1 NLLEKHLSLKMKPA
15 INEEALPKYIAIEG
29 PIGVGKTTL
38 ANKIAETF
46 NYDAFLEQPSENPF
60 LKNFYRNPSQSALAT
75 QLFFLFQR
83 MQQIQD
89 LKQRSLFETV
99 RVADFLIEKDRLF
112 AEVTLS
118 NEEMDLYDKV
128 YDHLTLDAPTP
139 DLVIYLQAPI
149 DVLKDR
155 ITKRGNIN
163 EQYLTLDYLE
173 KLNDAYSRFFLDYN
187 AAPLLIINAAD
198 IDLEFNENDYESLV
212 TSIMSNP
219 KGKNFINPQPSII

>member
-1 NLLEKHLSLKMKPA
+1 MKPA
-15 INEEALPKYIAIEG
+15 LNEIPLPKYIAIEG

-46 NYDAFLEQPSENPF
+46 NYDAFLEQPAENPF

-89 LKQRSLFETV
+89 LKQRSLFENV

-118 NEEMDLYDKV
+118 NEEMNLYDKV
-128 YDHLTLDAPTP
+128 YEHITLDAPTP

-149 DVLKDR
+149 EILKER

-173 KLNDAYSRFFLDYN
+173 RLNDAYSRFFLNYN
-187 AAPLLIINAAD
+187 DAPLLIINASD
-198 IDLEFNENDYESLV
+198 INLESNEADYESLI
-212 TSIMSNP
+212 SMIMSNP
-219 KGKNFINPQPSII
+219 KGKNFVNPQPSII

>member
-1 NLLEKHLSLKMKPA
+1 MKPA
-15 INEEALPKYIAIEG
+15 IKEVPLPKYIAIEG

-38 ANKIAETF
+38 ANKIATTF
-46 NYDAFLEQPSENPF
+46 NYDAFLEQPAENPF

-128 YDHLTLDAPTP
+128 YDHITLDAPTP

-149 DVLKDR
+149 DVLKER
-155 ITKRGNIN
+155 ITKRANIN
-163 EQYLTLDYLE
+163 EQYLTLEYLE

-187 AAPLLIINAAD
+187 DAPLLIINAAD
-198 IDLEFNENDYESLV
+198 INLESNESDYESLI
-212 TSIMSNP
+212 TTIMSNP

>member
-1 NLLEKHLSLKMKPA
+1 MKPA
-15 INEEALPKYIAIEG
+15 IKEVPLPKYIAIEG
-29 PIGVGKTTL
+29 PIGVGKTTI
-38 ANKIAETF
+38 ANKIAATI
-46 NYDAFLEQPSENPF
+46 NYDDFLEQPAENPF

-89 LKQRSLFETV
+89 LKQRSLFEAV

-128 YDHLTLDAPTP
+128 YDHITLDAPSP

-163 EQYLTLDYLE
+163 EQYLTLEYLE

-187 AAPLLIINAAD
+187 DAPLLIINAAD
-198 IDLEFNENDYESLV
+198 INLESNEADYESLI
-212 TSIMSNP
+212 TTIMSNP

>member
-1 NLLEKHLSLKMKPA
+1 MKPA
-15 INEEALPKYIAIEG
+15 IKEVPLPKYIAIEG

-38 ANKIAETF
+38 ANKIATTF
-46 NYDAFLEQPSENPF
+46 NYDAFLEQPAENPF

-83 MQQIQD
+83 MQQIQY

-128 YDHLTLDAPTP
+128 YDHITLDAPTP

-149 DVLKDR
+149 DVLKER

-163 EQYLTLDYLE
+163 EQYLTLEYLE

-187 AAPLLIINAAD
+187 DAPLLIINAAD
-198 IDLEFNENDYESLV
+198 INLESNESDYESLI
-212 TSIMSNP
+212 TTIMSNP

>member
-1 NLLEKHLSLKMKPA
+1 MKPA
-15 INEEALPKYIAIEG
+15 LNEIPLPKYIAIEG

-38 ANKIAETF
+38 ANKIAKTF

-60 LKNFYRNPSQSALAT
+60 LKNFYRNQGQSALAT

-89 LKQRSLFETV
+89 LKQRSLFENV

-112 AEVTLS
+112 AEVTLT
-118 NEEMDLYDKV
+118 NEEMDLYNKV
-128 YDHLTLDAPTP
+128 YEHITLDAPTP

-149 DVLKDR
+149 EILKER

-173 KLNDAYSRFFLDYN
+173 RLNDEYSRFFLDYKS
-187 AAPLLIINAAD
+187 APLLIINAAD
-198 IDLEFNENDYESLV
+198 INLESNDEDYESLI
-212 TSIMSNP
+212 SMIMSNP
-219 KGKNFINPQPSII
+219 KGTNFVNPQPSLI

>member
-1 NLLEKHLSLKMKPA
+1 MKPA
-15 INEEALPKYIAIEG
+15 IKEVPLPKYITIES
-29 PIGVGKTTL
+29 PIRVGKTTL
-38 ANKIAETF
+38 ANKIATTF
-46 NYDAFLEQPSENPF
+46 NYDAFLEQPAENPF

-128 YDHLTLDAPTP
+128 YDHITLDAPTP

-149 DVLKDR
+149 DVLKER

-163 EQYLTLDYLE
+163 EQYLTLEYLE

-187 AAPLLIINAAD
+187 DAPLLIINAAD
-198 IDLEFNENDYESLV
+198 INLESNESDYESLI
-212 TSIMSNP
+212 TTIMSNP

>member
-1 NLLEKHLSLKMKPA
+1 MKPA
-15 INEEALPKYIAIEG
+15 IKEVPLPKYIAIEG

-38 ANKIAETF
+38 ANKIATTF
-46 NYDAFLEQPSENPF
+46 NYDAFLEQPAENPF

-128 YDHLTLDAPTP
+128 YDHITLDAPSP

-163 EQYLTLDYLE
+163 EQYLTLEYLE

-187 AAPLLIINAAD
+187 DAPLLIINAAD
-198 IDLEFNENDYESLV
+198 INLESNESDYESLI
-212 TSIMSNP
+212 TKIMSNQ

>member
-1 NLLEKHLSLKMKPA
+1 MKPA
-15 INEEALPKYIAIEG
+15 IKEVPLPKYIAIEG

-46 NYDAFLEQPSENPF
+46 NYDAFLEQPAENPF

-118 NEEMDLYDKV
+118 MEEMDLYDKV

-163 EQYLTLDYLE
+163 EQYLTLEYLE

-187 AAPLLIINAAD
+187 NAPLLIINAAD
-198 IDLEFNENDYESLV
+198 INLESNESDYESLI
-212 TSIMSNP
+212 TTIMSNP

>member
-1 NLLEKHLSLKMKPA
+1 MKPA
-15 INEEALPKYIAIEG
+15 FEEVPLPKYIAIEG

-38 ANKIAETF
+38 ANKVANTF
-46 NYDAFLEQPSENPF
+46 NYNPFLEQPTENPF
-60 LKNFYRNPSQSALAT
+60 LKNFYRNPNQSALAT

-83 MQQIQD
+83 MQQIED
-89 LKQRSLFETV
+89 LKQRSLFENV

-118 NEEMDLYDKV
+118 SEEMSLYEKV
-128 YDHLTLDAPTP
+128 YEHITIDAPTP

-149 DVLKDR
+149 EILKER

-173 KLNDAYSRFFLDYN
+173 KLNDAYSRFFLDYKS
-187 AAPLLIINAAD
+187 APLLIVNAAD
-198 IDLEFNENDYESLV
+198 INLEKNEHDYETLI
-212 TSIMSNP
+212 TTIMSNP
-219 KGKNFINPQPSII
+219 KGMNYINPQPSII

>member
-1 NLLEKHLSLKMKPA
+1 MKPA
-15 INEEALPKYIAIEG
+15 LNEIPLPKYIAIEG

-38 ANKIAETF
+38 ANKIAESF
-46 NYDAFLEQPSENPF
+46 NYDAFLEQPAENPF
-60 LKNFYRNPSQSALAT
+60 LKNFYRNPGQSALAT

-89 LKQRSLFETV
+89 LKQRSLFENV

-118 NEEMDLYDKV
+118 NEEMNLYDKV
-128 YDHLTLDAPTP
+128 YEHLTLDAPSP

-149 DVLKDR
+149 EILKER

-173 KLNDAYSRFFLDYN
+173 RLNDAYSRFFLDYN
-187 AAPLLIINAAD
+187 SAPLLIINAAD
-198 IDLEFNENDYESLV
+198 INLESNESDYEALV
-212 TSIMSNP
+212 TMIMSNP
-219 KGKNFINPQPSII
+219 KGKNFVNPQPSIV

>member
-1 NLLEKHLSLKMKPA
+1 MKPA

-99 RVADFLIEKDRLF
+99 RVADFLIER
-112 AEVTLS
+112 
-118 NEEMDLYDKV
+118 
-128 YDHLTLDAPTP
+128 
-139 DLVIYLQAPI
+139 
-149 DVLKDR
+149 
-155 ITKRGNIN
+155 
-163 EQYLTLDYLE
+163 
-173 KLNDAYSRFFLDYN
+173 
-187 AAPLLIINAAD
+187 
-198 IDLEFNENDYESLV
+198 
-212 TSIMSNP
+212 
-219 KGKNFINPQPSII
+219 

>member
-1 NLLEKHLSLKMKPA
+1 MKPA
-15 INEEALPKYIAIEG
+15 LNNIPLPKYIAIEG

-38 ANKIAETF
+38 ANKIAMTF
-46 NYDAFLEQPSENPF
+46 NYDAFLEQPAENPF
-60 LKNFYRNPSQSALAT
+60 LNNFYRNPSQSALAT

-89 LKQRSLFETV
+89 LKQRSLFENV
-99 RVADFLIEKDRLF
+99 RVADFIIEKDRLF

-118 NEEMDLYDKV
+118 PEEMHLYDKV
-128 YDHLTLDAPTP
+128 YGHIPIDAPSP

-149 DVLKDR
+149 EILKER

-163 EQYLTLDYLE
+163 EQYLTLEYLE
-173 KLNDAYSRFFLDYN
+173 RLNDAYSRFFLDYKE
-187 AAPLLIINAAD
+187 APLLIINAAD
-198 IDLEFNENDYESLV
+198 INLESNEADYESLV
-212 TSIMSNP
+212 SMIMSNP

>member
-1 NLLEKHLSLKMKPA
+1 MKPA
-15 INEEALPKYIAIEG
+15 LNEIPLPKYIAIEG

-38 ANKIAETF
+38 ANKIAESF
-46 NYDAFLEQPSENPF
+46 NYDAFLEQPAENPF
-60 LKNFYRNPSQSALAT
+60 LKNFYRNPGQSALAT

-89 LKQRSLFETV
+89 LKQRSLFENV
-99 RVADFLIEKDRLF
+99 RVADFLIQKDRLF

-118 NEEMDLYDKV
+118 QEEMKLYDNV
-128 YDHLTLDAPTP
+128 YDHLTIDAPTP

-163 EQYLTLDYLE
+163 EQSLTLDYLE
-173 KLNDAYSRFFLDYN
+173 RLNDAYSRFFLYYEDS
-187 AAPLLIINAAD
+187 PLLIINAAD
-198 IDLEFNENDYESLV
+198 INLESNASDYESLI
-212 TSIMSNP
+212 TKIMSNP

>member
-1 NLLEKHLSLKMKPA
+1 MKPA
-15 INEEALPKYIAIEG
+15 FEEVPLPKYIAIEG

-38 ANKIAETF
+38 ANKIASTF
-46 NYDAFLEQPSENPF
+46 NYNPFLEQPTENPF
-60 LKNFYRNPSQSALAT
+60 LKNFYRNPNQSALAT

-83 MQQIQD
+83 MQQIED
-89 LKQRSLFETV
+89 LKQRSLFEKV

-118 NEEMDLYDKV
+118 NEEMNLYEKV
-128 YDHLTLDAPTP
+128 YEHITLDAPTP

-149 DVLKDR
+149 EILKER

-173 KLNDAYSRFFLDYN
+173 KLNDAYSRFFLDYKS
-187 AAPLLIINAAD
+187 APLLIVNAAD
-198 IDLEFNENDYESLV
+198 INLEKNEHDYETLI
-212 TSIMSNP
+212 TTIMSNP
-219 KGKNFINPQPSII
+219 KGMNYINPQPSFI